1 METKKR
7 TILWI
12 IVVAIVAYFIGVLAG
27 FPFVQ
32 LGLTS
37 GDTGGI
43 GRANKH
49 QERLTSPA
57 DVQLVEKFESDSAY
71 RNKLIAG
78 YASLYVQTKATT
90 ESVATLKQKIGIVK
104 GLETYI
110 DPMNEVMG
118 IGNRLT
124 ALLEKDLKG
133 LGDVSRKKK
142 VVNLSVDLSQA
153 LNLFQLMN
161 YRLNDLNAFTLKMN
175 DFVKQRQLN
184 NEILQSYS
192 EYLVQASSLAF
203 MCGDKAGASDRLGQ
217 VLKDQP
223 LAHAAIEAASA
234 ANLKMYFLIPQ
245 IAKINPSVLSS
256 RDICVPCMIA
266 SHENTANNSLKSAE
280 QGKML
285 NEAFKGMDN
294 IPNVF
299 SVGEQLSKIDHD
311 RPIDWN
317 PS

>member
-1 METKKR
+1 MEAKKK
-7 TILWI
+7 TIIWI
-12 IVVAIVAYFIGVLAG
+12 IAVAIIAYVIGVLIG
-27 FPFVQ
+27 FPFTQ
-32 LGLTS
+32 LGLTAGDS
-37 GDTGGI
+37 GLI

-49 QERLTSPA
+49 QEQVNSPS
-57 DVQLVEKFESDSAY
+57 DVQLAEKFETDTAY

-78 YASLYVQTKATT
+78 YAALYVQAKATT
-90 ESVATLKQKIGIVK
+90 ESVATLKQKIGVVK
-104 GLETYI
+104 GLESYI

-118 IGNRLT
+118 IGNQLT

-133 LGDVSRKKK
+133 LGEVSNKKK
-142 VVNLSVDLSQA
+142 VVNLSLDLSQA

-192 EYLVQASSLAF
+192 EYIVQASSLAF
-203 MCGDKAGASDRLGQ
+203 MCGDKASASNNLGQ
-217 VLKDQP
+217 LLRDKP
-223 LAHAAIEAASA
+223 LAHSAIEATSA
-234 ANLKMYFLIPQ
+234 TNLKMYYLIPQ

-285 NEAFKGMDN
+285 NAEFKGMDR
-294 IPNVF
+294 IPNVI
-299 SVGEQLSKIDHD
+299 SIGEQLGRVGHE